1 MRSDS
6 VNEKIVKIFRNYE
19 VHVECTELIQNI
31 VDWLINTGISIYKYG
46 RLDTLY
52 ILYFS
57 LMKRPI
63 DIFPLLIASISITW
77 IFCILT
83 CPVDIFVLI
92 KIVPYDVKTRLEIE
106 LKHQIFVRLKIRSV
120 AILLKFL
127 GI

>member
-63 DIFPLLIASISITW
+63 DIFPLLIASISIT
-77 IFCILT
+77 
-83 CPVDIFVLI
+83 
-92 KIVPYDVKTRLEIE
+92 
-106 LKHQIFVRLKIRSV
+106 
-120 AILLKFL
+120 
-127 GI
+127 